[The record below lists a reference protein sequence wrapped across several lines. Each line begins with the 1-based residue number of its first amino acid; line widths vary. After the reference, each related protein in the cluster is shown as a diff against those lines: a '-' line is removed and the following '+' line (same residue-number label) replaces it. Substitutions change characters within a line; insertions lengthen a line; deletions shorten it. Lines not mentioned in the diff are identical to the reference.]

1 MRASRP
7 ATGLRARVATW
18 YVTNAVRYGRG
29 GIRLGLTLEDG
40 LLRCEVEDSEA
51 APPRIRQE
59 DPDDERGQGER
70 PAP

>member
-1 MRASRP
+1 
-7 ATGLRARVATW
+7 
-18 YVTNAVRYGRG
+18 VTNAVRYGRG